1 MDLACNYYSCYINAI
16 TSSFLA
22 VCLATATVR
31 WCAGVELADIIGD
44 EFEMLFVFEELLFAG
59 GLGGRF
65 KMPLGTSLDVPL
77 VVVDV
82 FKLLEGDDEEE
93 ELFTLLPL
101 LLLLLKVDKECFAEM
116 EGELFAVKLFAFDSI
131 LKLVENYRSQYI
143 GFQL

>member
-1 MDLACNYYSCYINAI
+1 
-16 TSSFLA
+16 
-22 VCLATATVR
+22 
-31 WCAGVELADIIGD
+31 
-44 EFEMLFVFEELLFAG
+44 MLFVLLELLFAG

-82 FKLLEGDDEEE
+82 FKLLEGDDEEEE

-131 LKLVENYRSQYI
+131 LKLVKNHRFSYI
-143 GFQL
+143 GF